1 MTQQKQHT
9 ISRRAVIKGMV
20 ATTLISWS
28 AIAGAQATDKT
39 IRIVVPYP
47 PGGTTDLLAR
57 NIAPGLQERTGQ
69 TVVIENKAGAGG
81 IIGSQ
86 QVAKSA
92 PDGKTL
98 LMGTIATHGI
108 IPALQTPPPFDPTK
122 DFVPVT
128 LVASTPNVLLAN
140 PSFAAKDV
148 KELIAMA
155 KAKPGSINFGST
167 SHGGSPHMSGELLK
181 TLAGINITHV
191 PYKGGSPMLS
201 DLMGGQIQI
210 GFDNLPSSMNLIK
223 AGKVRAL
230 AVTTTTRWPAAP
242 EIPTLAEA
250 GVPGYDMS
258 AWFGLFAPGGTPQA
272 TVDELNKHVVAI
284 LKTPDMQ
291 KKLLELGA
299 QPVGDTPAQFAEFV
313 RKDMKQWQD
322 VAKANN
328 ITLKQ

>member
-1 MTQQKQHT
+1 MSDQHR
-9 ISRRAVIKGMV
+9 SFFRRSMLKGF
-20 ATTLISWS
+20 AASTLLAWS
-28 AIAGAQATDKT
+28 TLAGAQATDKT
-39 IRIVVPYP
+39 LRIVVPYP

-57 NIAPGLQERTGQ
+57 NLAPGLQQLTGL

-81 IIGSQ
+81 VIGSQ
-86 QVAKSA
+86 QVSKAA
-92 PDGKTL
+92 PDGRTL
-98 LMGTIATHGI
+98 VMGTIASHGI
-108 IPALQTPPPFDPTK
+108 IPALQSPPPYDPTK

-128 LVASTPNVLLAN
+128 LVASTPNVLLASPN
-140 PSFAAKDV
+140 FPAKDV
-148 KELIAMA
+148 KELIALA

-181 TLAGINITHV
+181 TLANIDISHI
-191 PYKGGSPMLS
+191 PYKGGAPMLS

-210 GFDNLPSSMNLIK
+210 GFDNLPSSMSLIR

-258 AWFGLFAPGGTPQA
+258 AWFGLFAPGGTPKPL
-272 TVDELNKHVVAI
+272 VDDLNKHIVAI
-284 LKTPDMQ
+284 LKTPEMQ

-299 QPVGDTPAQFAEFV
+299 QPVGDTPEQFAAFV
-313 RKDMKQWQD
+313 RADNKKWQD
-322 VAKANN
+322 VAKANK
-328 ITLKQ
+328 ITLTQ